1 MRLLALGHKAR
12 LYGYELRFARKAVP
26 DPRQRWALL
35 RHTVAFHWQNARRS
49 SRRTGQPFDLAL
61 TLAGPQ
67 NSTYAANVQ
76 LRPGTGDLA
85 IFYEILARE
94 AYAVQEGVVDA
105 DAPLTIVDAGAN
117 IGMTALYFASR
128 YPQARIFAIE
138 PNPDNFALLKRNTA
152 SEPRITA
159 LQACVTPLPRQT
171 VFIETSGPAWGFRTN
186 SAQRGVPVRGVS
198 LAELMDD
205 YGLAR
210 IDSLKIAIEGAERD
224 VFAEGEFLTR
234 VSAIVAELHGGYTL
248 AHLNR
253 DLAAA
258 GLKAHVSPFA
268 NDPQVV
274 IASRA

>member
-1 MRLLALGHKAR
+1 
-12 LYGYELRFARKAVP
+12 
-26 DPRQRWALL
+26 
-35 RHTVAFHWQNARRS
+35 
-49 SRRTGQPFDLAL
+49 
-61 TLAGPQ
+61 
-67 NSTYAANVQ
+67 
-76 LRPGTGDLA
+76 
-85 IFYEILARE
+85 
-94 AYAVQEGVVDA
+94 
-105 DAPLTIVDAGAN
+105 
-117 IGMTALYFASR
+117 MTALYFVAR

-138 PNPDNFALLKRNTA
+138 PNPDNFALHKRNTA

-210 IDSLKIAIEGAERD
+210 IDFLKIDIEGAERD

-253 DLAAA
+253 DL
-258 GLKAHVSPFA
+258 HVSTVLLTMYDGRTKLADQVAGEVRRHFGRKVLRTIVPRSVKVSEAPGFGMTIIDY
-268 NDPQVV
+268 DPG
-274 IASRA
+274 SRGAMSYVDAARELALAGAAVDGAPGIGRSDS